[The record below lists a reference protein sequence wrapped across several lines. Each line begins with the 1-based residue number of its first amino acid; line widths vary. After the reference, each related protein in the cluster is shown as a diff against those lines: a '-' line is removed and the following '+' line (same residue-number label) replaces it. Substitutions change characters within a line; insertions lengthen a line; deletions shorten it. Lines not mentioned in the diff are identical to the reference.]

1 MVVNWSNQ
9 LSSRAMPL
17 QPVARKSVSELVHDQ
32 LSAEILGGR
41 LAAGAA
47 LPSERELAETFGVNR
62 HAVREALKR
71 LQQAGLVEVVHG
83 GATRV
88 LDWRTSG
95 GLDLLTRLPLDR
107 EDVIRSAFEMRVSLG
122 VDVARR
128 CAERAPARLAAQI
141 REAADAVDAAPGQNE
156 LSERYS
162 AFWALIVDGADN
174 LAYRLAFNSLVAGA
188 HSLGELSHELHAD
201 EYADAAARR
210 KLVQAIAARDAGAA
224 ERAARR
230 LLERTLAAAR
240 A

>member
-1 MVVNWSNQ
+1 M
-9 LSSRAMPL
+9 AL
-17 QPVARKSVSELVHDQ
+17 QPVARKPVSEAVHDQ

-41 LAAGAA
+41 LGAGEA

-71 LQQAGLVEVVHG
+71 LQQAGLVEVAHG

-88 LDWRTSG
+88 LDWRTRG

-122 VDVARR
+122 ADVARR
-128 CAERAPARLAAQI
+128 CAERAPKRLAAEI
-141 REAADAVDAAPGQNE
+141 RSAAEAVDAAPGQPE
-156 LSERYS
+156 LSDRYS
-162 AFWALIVDGADN
+162 AFWALVVDGADN
-174 LAYRLAFNSLVAGA
+174 VAYRLAFNSLVVAA
-188 HSLGELSHELHAD
+188 HALGELSHELHAD
-201 EYADAAARR
+201 EHADVQGRR
-210 KLVQAIAARDAGAA
+210 TLVQAIADRDPAAA

-230 LLERTLAAAR
+230 LLERTLAASQGAAR